1 MKSSI
6 GIIHRFAAI
15 SALLLI
21 MTFFTSTVIV
31 ELFASNAAILLVKT
45 YILYGIAI
53 MVPMMAVAG
62 ITGAKMA
69 PKVKKGPIASKK
81 KRMPFIALNGLVIL
95 LPSAIYLQHLASI
108 GQFDSTFYIFQTIEL
123 LAGFCNI
130 CLMLLNVRD
139 GRKITRPVLSK

>member
-1 MKSSI
+1 MILSI

-21 MTFFTSTVIV
+21 MSFFTSTVMV
-31 ELFASNAAILLVKT
+31 ELFAGYAATLAVKT
-45 YILYGIAI
+45 YILYGIAL
-53 MVPMMAVAG
+53 MVPMMATAG

-69 PKVKKGPIASKK
+69 GKVKKGPLVSKK
-81 KRMPFIALNGLVIL
+81 KRMPFIALNGLLIL

-108 GQFDSTFYIFQTIEL
+108 GQFDGTFYTVQAIEL
-123 LAGFCNI
+123 VAGFSNI

-139 GRKITRPVLSK
+139 GRKVTKRAAN